1 MRLSRK
7 NRVTNPN
14 ILNEQEE
21 LRRIKTEYDEE
32 KMEFHKQALSKINNL
47 EKEKGL
53 SFKSKTTRK

>member
-1 MRLSRK
+1 
-7 NRVTNPN
+7 VTNPN

-32 KMEFHKQALSKINNL
+32 KMEFHKQALSKINDL